1 MSISIGILGATGYT
15 GIELIRLL
23 YNHPEAKITY
33 CSSRQYNGKKISDV
47 LNPLKGYLDI
57 ELEPFDAGEISNR
70 CDMVFSCLP
79 HGKSMEYIP
88 LVLRGGVDVID
99 LSADYRL
106 KDISVYQKWYQ
117 KHTSSHLLPRAVYG
131 LCEVYRDKI
140 KGAGLVANPG
150 CYPTSVLLP
159 LIPLIKE
166 GLIESRGIVVDTKSG
181 VSGAGKALSLTSHI
195 CEAGESFSAYKVGR
209 LHRHIPEIEQELS
222 LVAGEDVFVDFTPHL
237 IPISRGMLST
247 IYVST
252 SEDKKVLMDAVA
264 TFYKGAQFVDVLEGV
279 FPSTK
284 DVRGTNHCL
293 IGITTNSITHRA
305 IIVSVIDN
313 LTKGASGQAIQ
324 NMNIMRG
331 LDEATGLDSIPL
343 FP

>member
-15 GIELIRLL
+15 GFELIRLL

-47 LNPLKGYLDI
+47 LNPLKGYFDI
-57 ELEPFDAGEISNR
+57 ELEPFDAREISNR

-79 HGKSMEYIP
+79 HGISMEYIP
-88 LVLRGGVDVID
+88 LVLEGVEVID

-106 KDISVYQKWYQ
+106 RDPSVYQKWYQ
-117 KHTSSHLLPRAVYG
+117 KHTSSHLLSRSVYG
-131 LCEVYRDKI
+131 LCEVYRDEI
-140 KGAGLVANPG
+140 KGASLVANPG

-159 LIPLIKE
+159 LIPLIE
-166 GLIESRGIVVDTKSG
+166 SGLVESRGIVVDTKSG
-181 VSGAGKALSLTSHI
+181 VSGAGRAMSLTSHI

-252 SEDKKVLMDAVA
+252 SEDKKALMDAIV
-264 TFYKGAQFVDVLEGV
+264 TFYKGSKFVDVVEDG

-284 DVRGTNHCL
+284 DVRGTNRCL
-293 IGITTNSITHRA
+293 IGITTNSITYRA

-324 NMNIMRG
+324 NMNIMCG
-331 LDEATGLDSIPL
+331 LGEATGLDSTPL